1 MLMPLFIDLNNSVS
15 EHNFIS
21 LTLGHLKK
29 LGVFKNIEFPKCGN
43 VFIRD
48 IPENGLT
55 HYTIDLYL
63 QYDLWYH
70 VVYKIDIDNEGAIP
84 LIISMI
90 RKYFNKEFSET
101 FKLKPLL
108 EDSID
113 VVDEEILRD
122 KLLTDTSL
130 LLIPDKIDDIVVDIE
145 GYDSEYLN
153 VTFRDSDTLALLPD
167 EIESLKKD
175 LFSSKRFDILLQL

>member
-1 MLMPLFIDLNNSVS
+1 MMLSIDLNSSVS
-15 EHNFIS
+15 EHDFIS
-21 LTLGHLKK
+21 LTLEILEKIGAFESTAL
-29 LGVFKNIEFPKCGN
+29 PKCGN
-43 VFIRD
+43 VFIREILEKD
-48 IPENGLT
+48 LSR
-55 HYTIDLYL
+55 YTINLYL
-63 QYDLWYH
+63 QYNLWHHLSYE
-70 VVYKIDIDNEGAIP
+70 IDINSNGPIS

-90 RKYFNKEFSET
+90 RKYFNKEFVET

-113 VVDEEILRD
+113 IVDEEILKE

-145 GYDSEYLN
+145 GYDSEFLN

-175 LFSSKRFDILLQL
+175 LLNSKRFDILLQL